1 MRARRSSIMAAISI
15 VMLALSGCS
24 SSIADA
30 DFELCSLLDEL
41 EQPKYSFAEA
51 STQYE
56 TAHAEQAHMW
66 QQAGQ
71 QHMSVLGSLVY
82 VCSSKL
88 QHFIADGDGDWSQ
101 RERDEFSSQFSK
113 IQMSCASVGIELGT
127 SK

>member
-1 MRARRSSIMAAISI
+1 MRAKRSSLIAAIAI
-15 VMLALSGCS
+15 GTLVLSGCS

-41 EQPKYSFAEA
+41 EQPKYSFAEGSA
-51 STQYE
+51 QYQA
-56 TAHAEQAHMW
+56 AHAEQAHMW

-82 VCSSKL
+82 VYSSKL

-101 RERDEFSSQFSK
+101 RERDEFSSQFSE
-113 IQMSCASVGIELGT
+113 IQTSCASVGIELGT